1 MYYTTGMD
9 TSSKSASRSQGMITC
24 DLGHDLKSAW
34 IAWCESKGLV
44 SSKALRGLVEKA
56 LSEGLE
62 INAVKQGVTVKV
74 VLTDCKEKDPSVA
87 KKIVFTAS
95 ETAAVD
101 AVAQA
106 QGYSFNAWVIAAVRA
121 ALANATSYGQQEIE
135 ALVAS
140 NAEMAKIAIELA
152 ALRRRGG
159 AVEPELESLEKA
171 VREHVERVSAI
182 LSAGVER
189 WAIKISR

>member
-1 MYYTTGMD
+1 MN
-9 TSSKSASRSQGMITC
+9 TSSKTASRSEGMITC
-24 DLGHDLKSAW
+24 DLGRDLKSAW

-74 VLTDCKEKDPSVA
+74 VLTDRKEKDPSVA

-95 ETAAVD
+95 ETEAVD

-152 ALRRRGG
+152 ALRRQGEV
-159 AVEPELESLEKA
+159 VEPELESLEKA